1 MKAKFF
7 CLVVVILFAVK
18 LSAQTF
24 VVAPAHLVSD
34 YNLSEKLDTQVQQKL
49 QKALTKNGVGS
60 VPYVSRFAIV
70 PTVIITNE
78 VVTATTPQYFDVEF
92 ELVFNMCDV
101 QTGKVFGST
110 SIEAKT
116 RGTNRENA
124 LTKGISSMKKYDKDP
139 AFVDFLAKSKQAVF
153 DYYEQNLPAILSKA
167 ETAAINKDF
176 EQANFII
183 SEIPAEI
190 PSYDTKVLP
199 LLTIYAQKVIDMI
212 AEPLLNQAKAVWA
225 ANPNSQGAEQV
236 AKILMQMPVGSSFTE
251 DIKAFIA
258 NIETEVK
265 NIDKRE
271 WDLKVQQL
279 NNEHTERME
288 QIGAA
293 RDIAVKWAE
302 NQPKQVTKVYLW

>member
-1 MKAKFF
+1 MKSNFF
-7 CLVVVILFAVK
+7 CFGIVILLAVK

-60 VPYVSRFAIV
+60 MPYVSRFAIV

-101 QTGKVFGST
+101 QTGKIFGST
-110 SIEAKT
+110 SIEVKT
-116 RGTNRENA
+116 RGVNRENA
-124 LTKGISSMKKYDKDP
+124 LTKGISSMRYDKDP
-139 AFVDFLAKSKQAVF
+139 AFVDFLAKSKQAIF
-153 DYYEQNLPAILSKA
+153 DYYEQNLPTILSKA

-176 EQANFII
+176 AQANFIV
-183 SEIPAEI
+183 SEIPSEI

-199 LLTIYAQKVIDMI
+199 ILTIYAQKAIDMI

-225 ANPNSQGAEQV
+225 ANPNSQGADQV
-236 AKILMQMPVGSSFTE
+236 AAILMQMPAGSSYAE
-251 DIKAFIA
+251 EIKTFIA

-293 RDIAVKWAE
+293 RDVAVKWAE